1 MAIQQPQPCPRS
13 TDKPKVHAAKPAT
26 VVPAEAGSDSEY
38 ADASESTGGSAADQ
52 ADAIKEVG
60 DENAPGSVKRKEAT

>member
-1 MAIQQPQPCPRS
+1 MATQQTQPCPRS
-13 TDKPKVHAAKPAT
+13 TDKPKVPAAKPVT
-26 VVPAEAGSDSEY
+26 VVP

-52 ADAIKEVG
+52 ADALKEVG